1 MTLTLVSVNLR
12 KTTEVLYLQLS
23 TPSTTFDFSSSP
35 SIMVLD
41 FAFIRAIFATLRAS
55 MSSQPPRS
63 GFEILPLPVNL
74 APANRTLVLLSFAS
88 VYVLWGS
95 TYYAIRVG
103 VESIPPY
110 VLAGIRHLT
119 VGLAFYP
126 VVRRTTR
133 EKPTLAQWRTAFIV
147 GCLLLA
153 VGNGTVSWA
162 EQTVPSGIA
171 ALLVAT
177 VSLWMVLV
185 DWLRPGGT
193 RPAARVIG
201 GFLLGFAG
209 MALLVGPKH
218 LGNSE
223 RINPI
228 GAFALIGAS
237 LAWASGSIFSR
248 HHPLPRSPLLS
259 MAMQALCGGAA
270 LCVFAILTGETRNFR
285 LADVTT
291 RSWISLAYLIVFGSG
306 LGFSAY
312 VYILKHSTA
321 AHVATYAFV
330 NPVVALFLGWFL
342 AAEPLSLRT
351 FLASAIILTA
361 VILVITAPHKTAH
374 TAEEAIPAPGE
385 A

>member
-1 MTLTLVSVNLR
+1 
-12 KTTEVLYLQLS
+12 
-23 TPSTTFDFSSSP
+23 
-35 SIMVLD
+35 
-41 FAFIRAIFATLRAS
+41 
-55 MSSQPPRS
+55 MSSQPSRS
-63 GFEILPLPVNL
+63 GFETLPLPSVS
-74 APANRTLVLLSFAS
+74 PVSSNRTPVLLSFAA

-95 TYYAIRVG
+95 TYLAMRVG

-110 VLAGIRHLT
+110 LLAGIRHLA
-119 VGLAFYP
+119 VGLVFYP
-126 VVRRTTR
+126 VVRWKTR
-133 EKPTLAQWRTAFIV
+133 ERPTLAQWRTAFIV

-153 VGNGTVSWA
+153 IGNGTVCWA

-185 DWLRPGGT
+185 DWLRPGGVK
-193 RPAARVIG
+193 PAPRVIA

-259 MAMQALCGGAA
+259 MAMQTLSGGTMLCLFAL
-270 LCVFAILTGETRNFR
+270 VNGEARSFH
-285 LADVTT
+285 LAQVTT
-291 RSWISLAYLIVFGSG
+291 RSWLGLVYLIIFGSA

-312 VYILKHSTA
+312 VYLLKHSTA

-342 AAEPLSLRT
+342 AAEPLTMRT
-351 FLASAIILTA
+351 FLASAIILTS
-361 VILVITAPHKTAH
+361 VILVITAPHKTVKEE
-374 TAEEAIPAPGE
+374 EEAVPAPGE

>member
-1 MTLTLVSVNLR
+1 
-12 KTTEVLYLQLS
+12 
-23 TPSTTFDFSSSP
+23 
-35 SIMVLD
+35 
-41 FAFIRAIFATLRAS
+41 
-55 MSSQPPRS
+55 MSSQSSQPGVQTLPQPAAVSPP
-63 GFEILPLPVNL
+63 
-74 APANRTLVLLSFAS
+74 AATNRTLVLLSFAS

-95 TYYAIRVG
+95 TYFAIRIG

-110 VLAGIRHLT
+110 LMAGIRHLV
-119 VGLAFYP
+119 VGLLFYP
-126 VVRRTTR
+126 VMRLTTR

-147 GCLLLA
+147 GCLLLG

-185 DWLRPGGT
+185 DWLRPGGV
-193 RPAARVIG
+193 RPAPRVMT

-209 MALLVGPKH
+209 MALLIGPKH

-223 RINPI
+223 RIDPI

-259 MAMQALCGGAA
+259 MAMQALSGGVM
-270 LCVFAILTGETRNFR
+270 LCLFAVLSGETRGFR
-285 LADVTT
+285 FAQVTT
-291 RSWISLAYLIVFGSG
+291 RSWLGVLYLIVFGSA

-330 NPVVALFLGWFL
+330 NPVVALFLGWFF
-342 AAEPLSLRT
+342 AAESLSLRT
-351 FLASAIILTA
+351 LLASAVILTA
-361 VILVITAPHKTAH
+361 VILVITAPHKTAQ
-374 TAEEAIPAPGE
+374 EEQEAIPAPGE

>member
-1 MTLTLVSVNLR
+1 
-12 KTTEVLYLQLS
+12 
-23 TPSTTFDFSSSP
+23 
-35 SIMVLD
+35 
-41 FAFIRAIFATLRAS
+41 
-55 MSSQPPRS
+55 MSSQPHRPEL
-63 GFEILPLPVNL
+63 EILTLPRNV
-74 APANRTLVLLSFAS
+74 APAQRTLVLLSFAS

-95 TYYAIRVG
+95 TYFAIRVG

-110 VLAGIRHLT
+110 LMAGIRHLV
-119 VGLAFYP
+119 VGLTFYP
-126 VVRRTTR
+126 LVRLTTR
-133 EKPTLAQWRTAFIV
+133 EKPTLPQWRTALIV

-153 VGNGTVSWA
+153 LGNGTVSWA

-185 DWLRPGGT
+185 DWLRPGGV
-193 RPAARVIG
+193 RPVPRVMA

-218 LGNSE
+218 LGGSE
-223 RINPI
+223 RVSPS

-237 LAWASGSIFSR
+237 LAWASGSIFAR
-248 HHPLPRSPLLS
+248 HQPLPRSPLLS
-259 MAMQALCGGAA
+259 MAMQTLSGGTVLC
-270 LCVFAILTGETRNFR
+270 LFAILTGETQKFH
-285 LADVTT
+285 LAEVTM
-291 RSWISLAYLIVFGSG
+291 RSWLGLVYLIVFGSA

-330 NPVVALFLGWFL
+330 NPVVALFLGWLL

-351 FLASAIILTA
+351 LLASGIILTA
-361 VILVITAPHKTAH
+361 VILVITAPHKTVQQ
-374 TAEEAIPAPGE
+374 AEEAIPAPGE